1 MRLRTKR
8 RQNHL
13 IACMELVNTK
23 EYSAFEIFKQFLLIE
38 PEDLHNLH
46 PEGQT
51 MNVTKRGE
59 CLTLKIITI
68 FLKSFSTELRFSTLQ
83 EHMFKII

>member
-1 MRLRTKR
+1 
-8 RQNHL
+8 
-13 IACMELVNTK
+13 MELVNTK

-38 PEDLHNLH
+38 PEDLHNLY